1 MQQKGGRLF
10 SGRVPTQWLPCAFPL
25 QRWRRPTI
33 STTEALRDFA
43 RQHAAFIAQKCAID
57 YCRTKAGLFSYK
69 LFKEEEFMAALTRC
83 RWEGYGAV
91 LADILL
97 VLEAFLRPVA
107 GADADRV
114 ADRLTAW
121 YPEILALDP
130 PPAHR
135 PQGWADA
142 IARFEARMRA
152 ARAVP
157 PRGPAAIAEQS
168 GRLLYES
175 LPIHTSYRR
184 FDQEMVVASVS
195 FRMVSMWQEME
206 RRIDRAAVCADLAG
220 RPAAGGV

>member
-1 MQQKGGRLF
+1 MFGLA
-10 SGRVPTQWLPCAFPL
+10 PAQWVGCAFPL

-33 STTEALRDFA
+33 ATAAALRDFA

-57 YCRTKAGLFSYK
+57 YCRTKAGLFSYQ
-69 LFKEEEFMAALTRC
+69 LFKEQDFMAALTRC

-91 LADILL
+91 LADILI
-97 VLEAFLRPVA
+97 VLEAFLRPSA
-107 GADADRV
+107 GSDAAAI
-114 ADRLTAW
+114 ADRLAAW

-142 IARFEARMRA
+142 IARFDARMGA
-152 ARAVP
+152 ARAAP
-157 PRGPAAIAEQS
+157 PRGPAAIAEVS
-168 GRLLYES
+168 GRLLYEA

-184 FDQEMVVASVS
+184 FDQEMVVASVC

-206 RRIDRAAVCADLAG
+206 RRVDRAAVCADLAG